1 MNEKIIQ
8 KELPYK
14 ICGLCFKTQ
23 NELGRF
29 RSERTYADYIEK
41 LLIINNIAFKR
52 EETVGSFAEEKIN
65 RRNIPDFIIDDK
77 ILLDLKAKDLV
88 TRDDYYQMKRY
99 LSASNLKLGLIVNFR
114 QEHISPKRVLNPH
127 S

>member
-1 MNEKIIQ
+1 MGEKIIQ
-8 KELPYK
+8 KELSYK

-41 LLIINNIAFKR
+41 LLTINNIPFKR
-52 EETVGSFAEEKIN
+52 EETVGSFIEEKVN
-65 RRNIPDFIIDDK
+65 RRNIPDFIIDNK

-88 TRDDYYQMKRY
+88 TRDDYHQMKRY
-99 LSASNLKLGLIVNFR
+99 LTASNLKLGLIVNFR
-114 QEHISPKRVLNPH
+114 QEHISLKRVLNPY